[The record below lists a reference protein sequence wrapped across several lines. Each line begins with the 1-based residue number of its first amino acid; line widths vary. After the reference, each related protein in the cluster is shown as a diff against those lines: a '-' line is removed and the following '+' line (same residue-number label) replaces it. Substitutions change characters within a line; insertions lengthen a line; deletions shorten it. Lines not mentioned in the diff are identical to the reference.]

1 MLQFLRFSVIMVY
14 KYKCII
20 FTEEEIV
27 LGTYNLPRDV
37 KGEGRILFVF
47 STKALIYSTI
57 GAAVGLPVYLIFSI
71 LNLNIVGIIAILLFA
86 LIGFVIGTFKVPE
99 IPSIKATKDV
109 GGENIDEVIKRFIKF
124 KSQHNKVYV
133 YEREKDIKEGGTK
146 DEC

>member
-1 MLQFLRFSVIMVY
+1 M
-14 KYKCII
+14 
-20 FTEEEIV
+20 
-27 LGTYNLPRDV
+27 GTYNLPRDV

-57 GAAVGLPVYLIFSI
+57 GAAVGLPFYLIFSI

-99 IPSIKATKDV
+99 IPSIKATKNV

-146 DEC
+146 DER

>member
-1 MLQFLRFSVIMVY
+1 M
-14 KYKCII
+14 
-20 FTEEEIV
+20 
-27 LGTYNLPRDV
+27 GTYNLPRDV

-146 DEC
+146 DEH